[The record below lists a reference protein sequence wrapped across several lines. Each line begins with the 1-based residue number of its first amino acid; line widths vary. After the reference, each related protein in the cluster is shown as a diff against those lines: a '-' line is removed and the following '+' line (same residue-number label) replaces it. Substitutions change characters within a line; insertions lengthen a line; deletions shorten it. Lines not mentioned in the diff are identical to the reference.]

1 MGRVHAV
8 IAEGADIVEV
18 VASPGDISASPGD
31 VSAGPGGVDAREE
44 IRRIVPF
51 IAAIR
56 DAYPDLVVGVDT
68 GRREVAHEACAAGA
82 DLLRDIRGG
91 GLVEVAVRHGAG
103 LVCSLAVAGRAVA
116 AGVDRARIIVDLE
129 RGAGTWPSPEATQQL
144 EDLVAMGWPVLVSW
158 PDQDVVGEAVN
169 AAAGER
175 VNAAAGE
182 RLAGDLAATAVGA
195 WMGARVFRVHRVR
208 ETRRVLSMVSA
219 IRGDIPPAYAV
230 RGLA

>member
-103 LVCSLAVAGRAVA
+103 LVCSLAVAGRAVV
-116 AGVDRARIIVDLE
+116 AGVDQARIIVDLE

-175 VNAAAGE
+175 
-182 RLAGDLAATAVGA
+182 LAGDLAATAVGA

-219 IRGDIPPAYAV
+219 IRGDIPPASAV